1 MQYIAQ
7 SKLAQWR
14 KENTPD
20 VCPILGCPMID
31 PVVDHCHRTGL
42 IRGVISREANS
53 LVGRVENYFY
63 RYCESKCTCPPEQAV
78 RNVAEYLQSYWTDI
92 LHPVGAKQL
101 MSRFKRKTKSE
112 QEKILQDLKA
122 KKSKINACANTA
134 ERCKIYE
141 SLIKTNNI

>member
-7 SKLAQWR
+7 SKLAKWR

-78 RNVAEYLQSYWTDI
+78 HNVAKYLEDYRTDI

-101 MSRFKRKTKSE
+101 ISRFKRKIKSE
-112 QEKILQDLKA
+112 QEEILKDLKA
-122 KKSKINACANTA
+122 KKCEIKACTNTKDRA
-134 ERCKIYE
+134 KIYG
-141 SLIKTNNI
+141 SLIKINNI

>member
-7 SKLAQWR
+7 SKLAKWR

-78 RNVAEYLQSYWTDI
+78 RNVAEYLQSYRTDI

-112 QEKILQDLKA
+112 QEKILQNLKA